1 MIVVSRCARMLAPV
15 WLRRQHASF
24 GDVRKPSLLSVAVGG
39 GGLIGGIAAWYAG
52 RIRIGEIDRFLFLST
67 QRYLYMNRAI

>member
-1 MIVVSRCARMLAPV
+1 
-15 WLRRQHASF
+15 
-24 GDVRKPSLLSVAVGG
+24 VGG